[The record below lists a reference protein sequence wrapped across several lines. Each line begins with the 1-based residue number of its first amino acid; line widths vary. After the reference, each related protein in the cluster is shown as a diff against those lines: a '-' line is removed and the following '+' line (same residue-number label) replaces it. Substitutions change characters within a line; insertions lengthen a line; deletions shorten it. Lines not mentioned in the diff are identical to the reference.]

1 MTAPPG
7 FNQTPGSGEASARP
21 IQRRIYRSRTNRV
34 FAGVCGGVA
43 EYFGAEPTAVRLL
56 AIVVAV
62 FTAVVPMLV
71 LYLIAAIIVPDTV
84 EGAPWP
90 DHAPEAAAVSPGQGR
105 LVLGIVLLGVG
116 LVALVNEV
124 FRVDWDLLWPAGLIL
139 LGGGLVFA
147 ARRR

>member
-7 FNQTPGSGEASARP
+7 FNQTSASGEASADP
-21 IQRRIYRSRTNRV
+21 IQRRLYRSRTNRV

-56 AIVVAV
+56 AIVVAL

-71 LYLIAAIIVPDTV
+71 LYLIAAIIVPDKV
-84 EGAPWP
+84 GGAPWP
-90 DHAPEAAAVSPGQGR
+90 DNAPEAVAVSPGQGR
-105 LVLGIVLLGVG
+105 LILGIVLVGVG
-116 LVALVNEV
+116 LVALANEV

-147 ARRR
+147 AQRR